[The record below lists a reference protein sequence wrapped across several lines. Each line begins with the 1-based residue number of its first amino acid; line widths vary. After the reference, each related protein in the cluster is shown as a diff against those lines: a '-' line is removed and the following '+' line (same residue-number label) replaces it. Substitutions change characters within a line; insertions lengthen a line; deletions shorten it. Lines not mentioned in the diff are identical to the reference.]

1 MRFNFNYN
9 GNAIWSAISIIL
21 AIIGGILAYFLFV
34 KKDDELKSKFLQ
46 YLRKFLR
53 FDVMLIEPLLKVIY
67 IILAIYITL
76 ISFGLISESFGAFI
90 LVLVIGNLSVRLVYE
105 GILILIQIWKNTT
118 DINKKMK

>member
-1 MRFNFNYN
+1 MNFNFNYN

-90 LVLVIGNLSVRLVYE
+90 LVLVFGNLSLRLVYE
-105 GILILIQIWKNTT
+105 GVLILIQIWKNTT